1 MRSLRLARCI
11 FVLTAVGSQRF
22 ALATVADDLC
32 LPTDDPCTLNTSVTL
47 DPGSTIDL
55 GGRALQL
62 GAAARVVVG
71 AGPVTIHCGNV
82 ELIAGARITGSAG
95 AASSTLEIDSTGSI
109 QVDAVGS
116 TRARIDL
123 SAAQVAGL
131 ITLNA
136 QTSITQAGDI
146 MAIGTNTEAGGGDI
160 ILNAATGDVVVSGAL
175 SVSGGSDADGGTI
188 TVMAGG
194 KVDLMQQ
201 VDISGGEIGGGELDV
216 TAGGDAIARQQIKAS
231 GGGLSGDGGSVFIS
245 AGGTATVLQ
254 TIDGTAAGSSSEG
267 GGSGGDIEIDANQDV
282 VVSGQIDVTGGF
294 PDGDAGTFSST
305 LGGNFT
311 QTNTLTLLGNGVDGC
326 GGAMDVAAGRDV
338 TLGRIE
344 LSGGSCGAGDLS
356 IQGLGTV
363 TVSQLINADGTT
375 NISSGGF
382 LSLQGRDLVTNGVVR
397 ANGGSLSPG
406 GMIGLQACNV
416 TVNTSS
422 DLRTFGTTGSNL
434 IQASGKAIIRGN
446 LLTAPAGTNR
456 IEYRDP
462 AMPPMIT
469 GTITPAAVSVVNP
482 LLPPCPPP
490 SAACGDGTLDPGE
503 QCDDGNNTACDGCGA
518 ACQIE
523 ACGNGRVECAEECD
537 AGPLNGQPGSG
548 CDATCKVV
556 PLPGGL
562 LLFPGGQ
569 TRNSCMAE
577 WQIKVPNGKVS
588 GGFPLTTQSCIDGD
602 PACDLDGTIDG
613 KCAFQVAVC
622 ADEIDARLPSCN
634 PIQVASISINR
645 PSPLSA
651 TEPIDMANATTLV
664 AAIKSLGVTVKAGTN
679 VLVPGTPI
687 TQRNDCTATF
697 AITVPHPAG
706 LAASKT
712 LNIAARD
719 GLGARMRSNAVTV
732 VCAPNT
738 AVCGNG
744 VVEVGE
750 QCDDGNHVACDGC
763 APTCRLERCGDGIVE
778 CSEECDDGAAN
789 GTPGSKCTSSCT
801 EVVPPLRI
809 PGGGSKRTD
818 CQVETSL
825 DIQNVTLRRDGTP
838 SNRQLCVD
846 NDPSC
851 DFDPNPGS
859 CQFHLW
865 LCFGGADDRIA
876 CAADSVASVDVRRP
890 RVTDQGNLAALR
902 QALIARLGQLSLP
915 TPAGEVCT
923 RRVDVDVAAGK
934 QAQVALRTLDAV
946 GDRDSDS
953 IKLRCNATATP

>member
-1 MRSLRLARCI
+1 MRTLKLARCV
-11 FVLTAVGSQRF
+11 FVLAAVASHGRAF
-22 ALATVADDLC
+22 ATTADDLC
-32 LPTDDPCTLNTSVTL
+32 RPTDDPCTVNTSVTL
-47 DPGSTIDL
+47 NASSTIDL
-55 GGRALQL
+55 GTRALQF

-71 AGPVTIHCGNV
+71 AGPVTIHCGDV

-95 AASSTLEIDSTGSI
+95 AAGSTLEIDSI
-109 QVDAVGS
+109 RIDAVGS

-123 SAAQVAGL
+123 SSAQVTGL
-131 ITLNA
+131 INLNA
-136 QTSITQAGDI
+136 QTSITQSGDVV
-146 MAIGTNTEAGGGDI
+146 AIGTNTEADGGDI
-160 ILNAATGDVVVSGAL
+160 FLNATTGDVVVSGAL
-175 SVSGGSDADGGTI
+175 SVGGGSDSAGGTV
-188 TVMAGG
+188 TVTAGG

-201 VDISGGEIGGGELDV
+201 VDISGGEFGGGELDV
-216 TAGGDAIARQQIKAS
+216 TAGGDAVARQPIKAS
-231 GGGLSGDGGSVFIS
+231 GGGLSGDGGTVFIS

-254 TIDGTAAGSSSEG
+254 TIDGTAAGSTAEG

-294 PDGDAGTFSST
+294 PDGDAGTFTST
-305 LGGNFT
+305 LGGTFT

-326 GGAMDVAAGRDV
+326 GGEMDVAGGRDV

-344 LSGGSCGAGDLS
+344 LSGGSCGAGTLS

-363 TVSQLINADGTT
+363 TVSQLITADGTT
-375 NISSGGF
+375 NISSGGSI
-382 LSLQGRDLVTNGVVR
+382 SLQGRDLVTNDVVR

-406 GMIGLQACNV
+406 GMIALQACNV
-416 TVNTSS
+416 TINAAS

-434 IQASGKAIIRGN
+434 IQASGKAVIRGN
-446 LLTAPAGTNR
+446 ILTAPTGTNR

-482 LLPPCPPP
+482 LLPPCPAP

-503 QCDDGNNTACDGCGA
+503 QCDDGNSISCDGCSA
-518 ACQIE
+518 ACRIE
-523 ACGNGRVECAEECD
+523 ACGNGRVECSEECD

-548 CDATCKVV
+548 CDANCKVV
-556 PLPGGL
+556 ALPGGL
-562 LLFPGGQ
+562 LLFPGGR
-569 TRNSCMAE
+569 TRTSCMAE
-577 WQIKVPNGKVS
+577 WQITLPNGKVS

-602 PACDLDGTIDG
+602 PTCDQDGTIDG
-613 KCAFQVAVC
+613 KCAFDVAVC
-622 ADEIDARLPSCN
+622 ADEMDGRLPACN

-651 TEPIDMANATTLV
+651 TEPVDTANATTLV
-664 AAIKSLGVTVKAGTN
+664 TAIKSLGLTVKAGTN

-697 AITVPHPAG
+697 GITVPHPAG

-719 GLGARMRSNAVTV
+719 GLGAHMRSNAVTL

-778 CSEECDDGAAN
+778 CNEECDDGAAN
-789 GTPGSKCTSSCT
+789 GTVASKCTSSCT

-825 DIQNVTLRRDGTP
+825 DIQNVTLKGDGTP

-851 DFDPNPGS
+851 DFDHNPGS

-865 LCFGGADDRIA
+865 LCFGGADARIA
-876 CAADSVASVDVRRP
+876 CAADSVTVVDVRRP
-890 RVTDQGNLAALR
+890 SAKDQGNLAALR
-902 QALIARLGQLSLP
+902 QALIARLGELSLP
-915 TPAGEVCT
+915 TSGGELCT
-923 RRVDVDVAAGK
+923 RRVDVDVTAGK
-934 QAQVALRTLDAV
+934 QAQVSLRTQDVA

-953 IKLRCNATATP
+953 IKLRCNAKATP